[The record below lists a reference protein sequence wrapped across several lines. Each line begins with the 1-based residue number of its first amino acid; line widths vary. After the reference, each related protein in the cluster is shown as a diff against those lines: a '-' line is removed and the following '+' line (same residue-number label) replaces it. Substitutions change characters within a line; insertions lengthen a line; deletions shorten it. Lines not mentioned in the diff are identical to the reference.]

1 MCGIKKERET
11 RRPGRGRERG
21 RREGRGLFHSTG
33 REKRMEGKRE
43 KEKER
48 KTERTEIERNERGIY
63 SGTGFL
69 STVSLTMCK
78 AKVVANFQTHY
89 VYVYGIQWQRK

>member
-1 MCGIKKERET
+1 MRDKERERDPT
-11 RRPGRGRERG
+11 AGKGRERG
-21 RREGRGLFHSTG
+21 RRGGRGLFHSTG

-48 KTERTEIERNERGIY
+48 KTERTETERNERGIY

-69 STVSLTMCK
+69 SAVSLTMCK